1 MLNRCEFIGF
11 LGRDPEVK
19 TFGSG
24 SKLCNLSLA
33 VSEKRKDK
41 SGELKEH
48 TTWVPVVIWN
58 ENLVTV
64 AERYLAKGSK
74 VYIAGQFEVRK
85 WTAQDGGERYST
97 EIVLRYDGK
106 LIMLDKKGEGPT
118 RDSSASAASSS
129 SSYRDRSSYEPRAA
143 GATPRQESYDDLDDE
158 IPF

>member
-11 LGRDPEVK
+11 LGRDPEIK

-24 SKLCNLSLA
+24 GKLCNLSLG
-33 VSEKRKDK
+33 VSDRWKDK
-41 SGELKEH
+41 AGEWQDR
-48 TTWVPVVIWN
+48 TTWVPIVIWN

-85 WTAQDGGERYST
+85 YTDKDGGERWMT

-118 RDSSASAASSS
+118 RDSSASASSS
-129 SSYRDRSSYEPRAA
+129 SSYRDRSAHEPRAGA
-143 GATPRQESYDDLDDE
+143 ATPQRESWDDLDDE